1 MSAGNGTP
9 RPGGKASHHGDAD
22 DRQPTAVPS
31 IIRDVAIWVVM
42 FVAAFG
48 LASALDLNEVWMDF
62 AEQHE
67 DYEIDEL
74 PMGLSIFF
82 AGAIWMIVRRLKQ
95 LQTASRWLATEI
107 VRRKKAEAEAVA
119 ANHAKSDFLA
129 MMSHE
134 LRTPLNAVN
143 GFSEVM
149 RHELYG
155 PIGNAKYKEYAD
167 DIHRSGNRLLAIIN
181 TILDLSK
188 IEAGKM
194 ELRQSE
200 IWLSDLVEAA
210 IRELSMQASIEGIRF
225 EWTEGTYNTV
235 VIGDRGLIL
244 QAVANLLSNAVK
256 FTEAGGVITTRIHS
270 DGDGKVRIAVS
281 DTGIG
286 MAPDQIPIALQEF
299 GQIES
304 GMTRRYAGTGL
315 GLPLTRRIMLE
326 HGGDL
331 EIASRL
337 GEGTTA
343 TLVFPK
349 ARVIT
354 SEHVLTELQAAD
366 AASEL
371 PDVSRTAA

>member
-1 MSAGNGTP
+1 MPAGNGTP
-9 RPGGKASHHGDAD
+9 RPGGETLRHGEAH
-22 DRQPTAVPS
+22 DRPPAAIPS
-31 IIRDVAIWVVM
+31 IIRDVAIGIVM
-42 FVAAFG
+42 FVAAVG
-48 LASALDLNEVWMDF
+48 LASATDLNEIWMDF
-62 AEQHE
+62 AEEHE

-95 LQTASRWLATEI
+95 LQVVSRWLASEI
-107 VRRKKAEAEAVA
+107 VRRKKAEADAVA
-119 ANHAKSDFLA
+119 ANQAKSDFLA

-155 PIGNAKYKEYAD
+155 PIGHAKYKEYAD

-200 IWLSDLVEAA
+200 IWLSDLVEDA
-210 IRELSMQASIEGIRF
+210 IRELSMQASVEGIRF
-225 EWTEGTYNTV
+225 ERAEGTSNTV

-244 QAVANLLSNAVK
+244 QAAANLLSNAVK
-256 FTEAGGVITTRIHS
+256 FTEAGGVITTGIHC
-270 DGDGKVRIAVS
+270 DDDGKVRISVS

-304 GMTRRYAGTGL
+304 GMTRKYAGTGL

-331 EIASRL
+331 EIASRP

-349 ARVIT
+349 RRVIT
-354 SEHVLTELQAAD
+354 SEQVLTELQAAD
-366 AASEL
+366 SGSGL
-371 PDVSRTAA
+371 PDTSRTAA